1 MSKENLDTVRRAIEE
16 VWNCG
21 NLTAIPDLFAANFI
35 TFEPSNQV
43 LSGWEAFGQ
52 YVSSYRATFPQLHFT
67 IEDSQPRRD
76 EVSIRWTAT
85 GIAPASQPARSANG
99 NGSGVSGMTIFR
111 LDSGKIVESWVH
123 WDTAGMLQRPGTLS
137 RTS

>member
-52 YVSSYRATFPQLHFT
+52 YVSSYRATFP
-67 IEDSQPRRD
+67 
-76 EVSIRWTAT
+76 
-85 GIAPASQPARSANG
+85 
-99 NGSGVSGMTIFR
+99 
-111 LDSGKIVESWVH
+111 
-123 WDTAGMLQRPGTLS
+123 
-137 RTS
+137 